1 MLAAYHLGAVFRAG
15 IINGVEWA
23 VSNMDVRENK
33 RDESERLATCFLPA
47 ESLPP
52 LIPVLLLAQFA
63 ATTFGVRS
71 SAPSCAGRR
80 ALAAASSRR
89 YYKTCSYT

>member
-1 MLAAYHLGAVFRAG
+1 
-15 IINGVEWA
+15 
-23 VSNMDVRENK
+23 MDVRENK

-63 ATTFGVRS
+63 ATAFGVRTLVRGEARARS
-71 SAPSCAGRR
+71 SQ
-80 ALAAASSRR
+80 
-89 YYKTCSYT
+89 